1 MTKGSVRARIATS
14 LVFVFPLLLAYEIGV
29 VFSERMNGVDFLT
42 RALVWVAQGDK
53 EIYLV
58 AHLAVASVYLGA
70 IFLLRGKTKVE
81 LGGFLPMLLESSIY
95 ALTLG
100 TMIVFVMENL
110 LGFSGAFA
118 AAIDFGRAFEV
129 VVTSL
134 GAGFH
139 EELIFRLIAFAGGTA
154 LLVSIGL
161 ERSAAIV
168 IGLLVSSL
176 LFSAAHHLGPLGE
189 PFRMGVFVYRA
200 LAGVVFALIFHYRSF
215 AHAVYTHFLYDVYVL
230 TLHG

>member
-14 LVFVFPLLLAYEIGV
+14 LVLVFPLLLAYEIGV

-110 LGFSGAFA
+110 HWVDPSTLEQVSVEPQQQPNRG
-118 AAIDFGRAFEV
+118 DW
-129 VVTSL
+129 
-134 GAGFH
+134 
-139 EELIFRLIAFAGGTA
+139 ELTYVGDD
-154 LLVSIGL
+154 VL
-161 ERSAAIV
+161 EIMNA
-168 IGLLVSSL
+168 
-176 LFSAAHHLGPLGE
+176 
-189 PFRMGVFVYRA
+189 YR
-200 LAGVVFALIFHYRSF
+200 GMRR
-215 AHAVYTHFLYDVYVL
+215 
-230 TLHG
+230 